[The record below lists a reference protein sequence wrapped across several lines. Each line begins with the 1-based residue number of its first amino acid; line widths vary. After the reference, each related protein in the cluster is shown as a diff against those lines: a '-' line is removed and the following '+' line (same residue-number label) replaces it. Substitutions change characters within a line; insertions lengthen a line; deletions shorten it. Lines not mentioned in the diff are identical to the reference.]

1 VRFDFTFNQKTAIIQ
16 APIAEK
22 YHELKKRTGGAGVT
36 VAHEEELAL
45 QIDVAQWQW
54 LRPHAERGALVL
66 IDTMLELAVVGA
78 CFAADNSVQ
87 VQGWLASG
95 LLVKPTAA
103 QLDLWNSQPDKC
115 FSMLVISPFVLIQ
128 ERDD

>member
-1 VRFDFTFNQKTAIIQ
+1 VDATTQ
-16 APIAEK
+16 
-22 YHELKKRTGGAGVT
+22 
-36 VAHEEELAL
+36 EELVV

-54 LRPHAERGALVL
+54 LRAHAERGALILV
-66 IDTMLELAVVGA
+66 DTMLELAVVGA
-78 CFAADNSVQ
+78 SLAADDSDQ

-95 LLVKPTAA
+95 LLAKPSVT
-103 QLDLWNSQPDKC
+103 QLDRWNLQPEKR